1 MSEDE
6 FMEWIE
12 AHEDAVQY
20 EVYAALVQCAQM
32 LILALELSEGIKI
45 GDLKND

>member
-12 AHEDAVQY
+12 AHEDAAQY

-32 LILALELSEGIKI
+32 LIKGIKI